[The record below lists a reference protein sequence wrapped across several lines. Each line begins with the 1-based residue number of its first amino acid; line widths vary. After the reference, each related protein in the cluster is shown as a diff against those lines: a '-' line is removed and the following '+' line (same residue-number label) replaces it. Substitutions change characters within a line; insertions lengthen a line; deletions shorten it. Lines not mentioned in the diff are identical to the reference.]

1 MGLGIYKGDAIM
13 DKKELEEAREHIK
26 NLIDFIDNLKT
37 LPQCCHGAS
46 MLFNHDS
53 HCTVGKAEKFLE
65 E

>member
-1 MGLGIYKGDAIM
+1 MNKN
-13 DKKELEEAREHIK
+13 KLEEAREHIK
-26 NLIDFIDNLKT
+26 NLIDLIDNLKT

-53 HCTVGKAEKFLE
+53 YCTVGKAEKFLE